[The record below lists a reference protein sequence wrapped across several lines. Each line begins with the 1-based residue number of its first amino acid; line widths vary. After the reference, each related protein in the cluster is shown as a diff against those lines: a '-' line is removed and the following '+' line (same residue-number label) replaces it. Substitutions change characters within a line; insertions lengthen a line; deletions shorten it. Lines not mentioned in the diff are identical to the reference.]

1 MQDDANRGEL
11 ISDFLEDEG
20 AQFLDLMLS
29 VMEEKDKLKQDILT
43 LGNAFIEDF
52 QERITQVDTQYLIGP
67 KNYLQYI
74 WTHLQTQNQQ
84 SLLLL
89 SLHHCNIHT
98 FLYSLYK
105 LEYLVQDACTSS
117 PQPYPD
123 DEKELLREIKWH
135 QEVDLP
141 NVPYSK
147 IQNFNVQ
154 TK

>member
-67 KNYLQYI
+67 KI
-74 WTHLQTQNQQ
+74 
-84 SLLLL
+84 
-89 SLHHCNIHT
+89 I
-98 FLYSLYK
+98 YSISGHSYK
-105 LEYLVQDACTSS
+105 HRTSS
-117 PQPYPD
+117 
-123 DEKELLREIKWH
+123 LCC
-135 QEVDLP
+135 
-141 NVPYSK
+141 S
-147 IQNFNVQ
+147 
-154 TK
+154 